1 MRELQKIFLA
11 LAGSMIALACAGP
24 LLAEERPAY
33 SDVLF
38 LNQGWT
44 EEDRLL
50 YYNLSQGSAAMSYD
64 IFLNLEVPNSQTLF
78 RADENMARYGLLP
91 QPSDPKYNPDGLP
104 IGVSKTVV
112 NDGRWKGEWVGL
124 GCAACHNGQLEY
136 KGTKIRISGG
146 NANTLDILGFI
157 QGLDDA
163 LAATVADPEKFTRL
177 AEKLGKNDDAG
188 KEGLRRRLQQDAEAI
203 NRYRSRTAL
212 TPIVVGPG
220 RMDALGLIHNQVQSN
235 TMGVPEN
242 WRAALAPVK
251 PSFCWNVPQSAWAQ
265 WSGVLKDPILRN
277 LGEVMGVFAKIDL
290 TSKSP
295 EDGLFESTVDLKGQM
310 ASEDLLRRLAPPK
323 WPEEIL
329 GKIDQE
335 KATKGQQ
342 LFAENC
348 ATCHSTWPH
357 RWSEPKK
364 EGKRFIENAIV
375 PVDLVGTDPTQF
387 GSPQFESKPTV
398 MAGPLSNYLRAPYTG
413 AAVVPPP
420 AVFETAQLGVFDG
433 ALSKLSL
440 SEEDLVAAHGYRAF
454 YPEALEPVP
463 ALFAYKANP
472 AEGMW
477 ASPPYLHNGSVPNL
491 YELLSP
497 AKERSQ
503 TFYIGREF
511 DPVKVGVDMSG
522 KSGTFMYDTS
532 LVGNANTGHSF
543 EDGPPGKGVIGRL
556 LTDDERWALI
566 EYMKSIPNL
575 PGQITPFGGPSNPV
589 RAWEDKTF
597 FHIRNPGTYNGA
609 PKLAAAPAGTSVRSA
624 LAQETIEPD
633 EKELIDEITKA
644 SLDRLR
650 SQFPPGT
657 GPVLRDAHPKAHGLV
672 RAQFIVLDGL
682 PPELRFGVFK
692 TPHTFDALIRFS
704 AGNVEVQEDT
714 VPQAAGMAI
723 KLLGVDGEK
732 LLENEKDAKTQDFIM
747 INAPIFFVRNLKDYV
762 LLHEDMAK
770 GQLKEFFRTRPAETN
785 AIKIIRGQQFFN
797 PLQVRY
803 WSMTPYLLGDRA
815 IKFSATPLSRNANL
829 PPEQTG
835 PNFLREAMM
844 KQVGAEDVYFEFG
857 VQFQSDPLTMPVE
870 DPLVMWDE
878 AVSPFQRV
886 AIIRIPKQDISAK
899 SWVEFAENLSFTP
912 WHSLPEHRPLGSNNR
927 ARRAVYEAISEFRH
941 ERNGVPRQEPT
952 EIPR

>member
-1 MRELQKIFLA
+1 MSSFL
-11 LAGSMIALACAGP
+11 
-24 LLAEERPAY
+24 
-33 SDVLF
+33 D
-38 LNQGWT
+38 QGWT

-50 YYNLSQGSAAMSYD
+50 YYNVSQGSAAMSYD
-64 IFLNLEVPNSQTLF
+64 IFLNLEVPDSQTLF

-104 IGVSKTVV
+104 LGVSKTVV

-146 NANTLDILGFI
+146 NANTLDILAFI

-177 AEKLGKNDDAG
+177 AEKLGKNDDSG

-203 NRYRSRTAL
+203 HRYRSRTAL

-375 PVDLVGTDPTQF
+375 PVDLVGTDATQF

-413 AAVVPPP
+413 AVVVPPP
-420 AVFETAQLGVFDG
+420 AVFETAQLGVFDR
-433 ALSKLSL
+433 ALPKLNL

-454 YPEALEPVP
+454 YPETVEPVP

-497 AKERSQ
+497 AKERSKI
-503 TFYIGREF
+503 FYVGREF
-511 DPVKVGVDMSG
+511 DPVKVGVNTSAKSG
-522 KSGTFMYDTS
+522 KFLFDTS

-566 EYMKSIPNL
+566 EYMKSIPNTAK
-575 PGQITPFGGPSNPV
+575 QITPFGGPTNPV

-597 FHIRNPGTYNGA
+597 FHVRNPGTYNGA
-609 PKLAAAPAGTSVRSA
+609 PKLAAAPAGTSVVNA
-624 LAQETIEPD
+624 LAQETIEPG
-633 EKELIDEITKA
+633 EKELIEEITKA

-732 LLENEKDAKTQDFIM
+732 LLESEKDAKTQDFIM

-770 GQLKEFFRTRPAETN
+770 GQLKEFFRTRPAETD
-785 AIKIIRGQQFFN
+785 AIKIIRGQKFFN